1 MVRCASVLDGQ
12 GRFSPVMDEGTTWTE
27 KADLIVFAIGQACD
41 LACVPQEVLT
51 RKGMAAD
58 DVTGQTRIPWLF
70 AAGDAVT
77 GPGSVASA
85 VGGGKRAAN
94 GMLTYLRGGDM
105 NLIKA
110 WDMAVVPEPE
120 CPEKHTRMTREE
132 GHLLP
137 VASADGHFMELYA
150 GLRHEQVLGESL
162 RCLTC
167 GSRANIEHPDDCMT
181 CFGCEMG
188 CPTGAIRVDPIKEE
202 WPRTLAP
209 LPESD

>member
-1 MVRCASVLDGQ
+1 
-12 GRFSPVMDEGTTWTE
+12 
-27 KADLIVFAIGQACD
+27 
-41 LACVPQEVLT
+41 
-51 RKGMAAD
+51 
-58 DVTGQTRIPWLF
+58 
-70 AAGDAVT
+70 
-77 GPGSVASA
+77 
-85 VGGGKRAAN
+85 
-94 GMLTYLRGGDM
+94 M